1 MDISSPVV
9 NDVTVRTVI
18 TNMLVQGWDSEVLDM
33 TTVFLYEEMD
43 E

>member
-18 TNMLVQGWDSEVLDM
+18 TNMLVQGWDSEVLDV